1 MRERNQMVKKRLD
14 IIKEAILLE
23 HKGRALYESVAETT
37 KIEGVKELFKM
48 LVREEEKHI
57 ELLTKQYSRILKGKA
72 PDASD
77 LEGGDATV
85 TATIISD
92 EVAKEVHGA
101 GYEAAVISA
110 ALEFEK
116 NAINFY
122 SKQAEKAES
131 ECERKLYRWL
141 VRWEKTHMMM
151 LAKLDNEIKEQ
162 IWYDNQFW
170 PLD

>member
-1 MRERNQMVKKRLD
+1 
-14 IIKEAILLE
+14 
-23 HKGRALYESVAETT
+23 
-37 KIEGVKELFKM
+37 
-48 LVREEEKHI
+48 
-57 ELLTKQYSRILKGKA
+57 
-72 PDASD
+72 
-77 LEGGDATV
+77 V

-92 EVAKEVHGA
+92 EVAKQVHGA

-116 NAINFY
+116 NAVNFY

-131 ECERKLYRWL
+131 EGERKLYRWL